1 MREHTT
7 TQFVAA
13 RPDEVFELITDPE
26 RLPEWNR
33 AIVRVIEVPDNLKPG
48 AEWVVQLSA
57 LGQTWPSRS
66 KVVDIDRQARR
77 FAYRSQTDDGN
88 PSHAD
93 WTWQVSDAPGG
104 CEVTVSCALHP
115 ATFWRRVLLGKVRGW
130 QLQRRELPASLIALA
145 AVAQAVHDT

>member
-66 KVVDIDRQARR
+66 TVVDIDRQARR

-115 ATFWRRVLLGKVRGW
+115 ATFWRRVLLVKVRGR

-145 AVAQAVHDT
+145 AVAQAVHDP